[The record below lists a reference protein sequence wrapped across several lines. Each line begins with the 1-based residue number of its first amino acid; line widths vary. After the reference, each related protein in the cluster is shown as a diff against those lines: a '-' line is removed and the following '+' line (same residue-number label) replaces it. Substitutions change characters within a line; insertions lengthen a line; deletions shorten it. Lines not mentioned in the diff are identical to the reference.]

1 MFSELKAMWLLVM
14 FDLPVKTKPQR
25 REYVRFRNLLL
36 ANGCLQLQFS
46 VYARFC
52 VSRENADTY
61 GRIIQPA
68 VPNGGFVRI
77 LMVTDRQFGEMVSLY
92 GSMEL
97 EVEQEPEQLLLF

>member
-25 REYVRFRNLLL
+25 REYTRFRNLLL
-36 ANGCLQLQFS
+36 AKGCMQLQFS

-77 LMVTDRQFGEMVSLY
+77 LMVTDKQFGEMVSLY
-92 GSMEL
+92 GSLEL
-97 EVEQEPEQLLLF
+97 DVEQEPEQLLLF

>member
-25 REYVRFRNLLL
+25 REYARFRNLLL
-36 ANGCLQLQFS
+36 ANGCMQLQFS

-77 LMVTDRQFGEMVSLY
+77 LMVTDKQFGEMVSLY
-92 GSMEL
+92 GNLEL
-97 EVEQEPEQLLLF
+97 KVEQEPEQLLLF

>member
-25 REYVRFRNLLL
+25 REYTRFRNLLL
-36 ANGCLQLQFS
+36 ANGCIQLQFS

-77 LMVTDRQFGEMVSLY
+77 LMVTDKQFGEMVSLY
-92 GSMEL
+92 GNLEL
-97 EVEQEPEQLLLF
+97 KAEQEPEQLLLF

>member
-25 REYVRFRNLLL
+25 REYTRFRNLLL
-36 ANGCLQLQFS
+36 ANGCMQLQFS

-77 LMVTDRQFGEMVSLY
+77 LMVTDKQFGEMVSLY
-92 GSMEL
+92 GSL
-97 EVEQEPEQLLLF
+97 VLDVEQEPEQLLLF

>member
-25 REYVRFRNLLL
+25 REYTRFRNLLL
-36 ANGCLQLQFS
+36 ANGCMQLQFS

-77 LMVTDRQFGEMVSLY
+77 LMVTDKQFGEMVSLY
-92 GSMEL
+92 GSLEL
-97 EVEQEPEQLLLF
+97 DVEQEPEQLLLF